1 MALFGKF
8 TINNADFSPLLMYG
22 VGTFM
27 AFSGDA
33 KYRNRGGCI
42 ALPDKGPLPPGRYL
56 IVDRPAGGTG
66 SRMRTSAIDSW
77 NSVSGAP
84 SDHTQWFA
92 LDRADGQ
99 LDDYTWINHVKRG
112 NFRLHPVG
120 GQGLSLGC
128 ITLQHS
134 SDFAVLRN
142 ALLATNKVVLGKG
155 IVTYGEIEVVAYESD
170 CPVG

>member
-8 TINNADFSPLLMYG
+8 TINNADFSPLLIYG

-27 AFSGDA
+27 AFSGDST
-33 KYRNRGGCI
+33 YRNRGGCV

-56 IVDRPAGGTG
+56 IVDRPQGGAG
-66 SRMRTSAIDSW
+66 SRIRTQVIDAW
-77 NSVSGAP
+77 NSVAGVP
-84 SDHTQWFA
+84 SDHTQWVA
-92 LDRADGQ
+92 LYRADGL
-99 LDDYTWINHVKRG
+99 LDDYTWINEVKRG

-134 SDFAVLRN
+134 SDFALIRD
-142 ALLATNKVVLGKG
+142 ALLATNKVVMGKG
-155 IVTYGEIEVVAYESD
+155 ILTYGEIEVVAYESL
-170 CPVG
+170 CPAR

>member
-8 TINNADFSPLLMYG
+8 TINNADFSPLLIYG

-27 AFSGDA
+27 AFSGDST
-33 KYRNRGGCI
+33 YRNRGGCV

-56 IVDRPAGGTG
+56 IVDRPQGGAG
-66 SRMRTSAIDSW
+66 SRIRTQVIDAW
-77 NSVSGAP
+77 NSVAGVP
-84 SDHTQWFA
+84 SVHTQWFA
-92 LDRADGQ
+92 LYRADGL
-99 LDDYTWINHVKRG
+99 LDDYTWINEVKRG

-134 SDFAVLRN
+134 SDFALIRD
-142 ALLATNKVVLGKG
+142 ALLATNKVVMGKG
-155 IVTYGEIEVVAYESD
+155 ILTYGEIEVVAYESL
-170 CPVG
+170 CPAR

>member
-8 TINNADFSPLLMYG
+8 TINNADFSPLLIYG

-27 AFSGDA
+27 AFSGDST
-33 KYRNRGGCI
+33 YRNRGGCV

-56 IVDRPAGGTG
+56 IVDRPQGGAG
-66 SRMRTSAIDSW
+66 SRIRTQVIDAW
-77 NSVSGAP
+77 NSVADVP

-92 LDRADGQ
+92 LYRADGL
-99 LDDYTWINHVKRG
+99 LDDYTWINEVKRG

-134 SDFAVLRN
+134 SDFALIRD
-142 ALLATNKVVLGKG
+142 ALLATNKVVMGKG
-155 IVTYGEIEVVAYESD
+155 ILTYGEIEVVAYESL
-170 CPVG
+170 CPDR

>member
-8 TINNADFSPLLMYG
+8 TINNADFSPLLIYG

-27 AFSGDA
+27 AFSGDST
-33 KYRNRGGCI
+33 YRNRGGCV

-56 IVDRPAGGTG
+56 IVDRPQGGAG
-66 SRMRTSAIDSW
+66 SRIRTQVIDAW
-77 NSVSGAP
+77 NSVAGVP

-92 LDRADGQ
+92 LYRADGL
-99 LDDYTWINHVKRG
+99 LDDYTWINEVKRG

-134 SDFAVLRN
+134 SDFALIRD
-142 ALLATNKVVLGKG
+142 ALLATNKVVMCKG
-155 IVTYGEIEVVAYESD
+155 ILTYGEIEVVAYESL
-170 CPVG
+170 CPAR

>member
-8 TINNADFSPLLMYG
+8 TINNADFSPLLIYG

-27 AFSGDA
+27 AFSGDST
-33 KYRNRGGCI
+33 YRNRGGCV

-56 IVDRPAGGTG
+56 IVDRPQGGAG
-66 SRMRTSAIDSW
+66 SRIRTQVIDAW
-77 NSVSGAP
+77 NSVAGVP

-92 LDRADGQ
+92 LYRADGL
-99 LDDYTWINHVKRG
+99 LDDYTWINEVKRG

-134 SDFAVLRN
+134 SDFELIRD
-142 ALLATNKVVLGKG
+142 ALLATNKVVMGKG
-155 IVTYGEIEVVAYESD
+155 ILTYGEIEVVAYESL
-170 CPVG
+170 CPAR

>member
-8 TINNADFSPLLMYG
+8 TINNADFSPLLIYG

-27 AFSGDA
+27 AFSGDST
-33 KYRNRGGCI
+33 YRNRGGCV
-42 ALPDKGPLPPGRYL
+42 ALPDKGPLPPGQYL
-56 IVDRPAGGTG
+56 IVDRPQGGAG
-66 SRMRTSAIDSW
+66 SRIRTQVIDAW
-77 NSVSGAP
+77 NSVAGVP

-92 LDRADGQ
+92 LYRADGL
-99 LDDYTWINHVKRG
+99 LDHYTWINEVKRG

-134 SDFAVLRN
+134 SDFALIRD
-142 ALLATNKVVLGKG
+142 ALLATNKVVMGKG
-155 IVTYGEIEVVAYESD
+155 ILTYGEIEVVAYESL
-170 CPVG
+170 CPAR

>member
-8 TINNADFSPLLMYG
+8 TINNADFSPLLIYG

-27 AFSGDA
+27 TFSGDST
-33 KYRNRGGCI
+33 YRNRGGCV
-42 ALPDKGPLPPGRYL
+42 ALPDKGPLLPGRYL
-56 IVDRPAGGTG
+56 IVDRPQGGAG
-66 SRMRTSAIDSW
+66 SRIRTQVIDAW
-77 NSVSGAP
+77 NSVAGVP

-92 LDRADGQ
+92 LYRADGL
-99 LDDYTWINHVKRG
+99 LDDYTWINEVKRG

-134 SDFAVLRN
+134 SDFALIRD
-142 ALLATNKVVLGKG
+142 ALLATNKVVMGKG
-155 IVTYGEIEVVAYESD
+155 ILTYGEIEVVAYESL
-170 CPVG
+170 CPAR

>member
-1 MALFGKF
+1 MALFAKF
-8 TINNADFSPLLMYG
+8 TINNADFSPLLIYG

-27 AFSGDA
+27 AFSGDST
-33 KYRNRGGCI
+33 YRNRGGCV

-56 IVDRPAGGTG
+56 IVDRPQGGAG
-66 SRMRTSAIDSW
+66 SRIRTQVIDAW
-77 NSVSGAP
+77 NSVAGVP

-92 LDRADGQ
+92 LYRADGL
-99 LDDYTWINHVKRG
+99 LDDYTWINEVKRG

-134 SDFAVLRN
+134 SDFALIRD
-142 ALLATNKVVLGKG
+142 ALLATNKVVMGKG
-155 IVTYGEIEVVAYESD
+155 ILTYGEIEVVAYESL
-170 CPVG
+170 CPDR

>member
-8 TINNADFSPLLMYG
+8 TINNADFSPLLIYG

-27 AFSGDA
+27 AFSGDST
-33 KYRNRGGCI
+33 YRNCGGCV

-56 IVDRPAGGTG
+56 IVDRPQGGAG
-66 SRMRTSAIDSW
+66 SRIRTQVIDAW
-77 NSVSGAP
+77 NSVAGVP

-92 LDRADGQ
+92 LYRADGL
-99 LDDYTWINHVKRG
+99 LDDYTWINEVKRG

-134 SDFAVLRN
+134 SDFALIRD
-142 ALLATNKVVLGKG
+142 ALLATNKVVMGKG
-155 IVTYGEIEVVAYESD
+155 ILTYGEIEVVAYESL
-170 CPVG
+170 CPAR

>member
-8 TINNADFSPLLMYG
+8 TINNADFSPLLIYG

-27 AFSGDA
+27 AFSGDST
-33 KYRNRGGCI
+33 YRNRGGCV

-56 IVDRPAGGTG
+56 IVDRPQGGAG
-66 SRMRTSAIDSW
+66 SRIRTQVIDAW
-77 NSVSGAP
+77 NSVAGVP

-92 LDRADGQ
+92 LYRADGL
-99 LDDYTWINHVKRG
+99 LDDYTWINEVKRG

-134 SDFAVLRN
+134 SDFALIRD
-142 ALLATNKVVLGKG
+142 ALLATNKVVMSKG
-155 IVTYGEIEVVAYESD
+155 ILTYGEIEVVAYESL
-170 CPVG
+170 CPDR

>member
-27 AFSGDA
+27 AFSGDST
-33 KYRNRGGCI
+33 YRNRGGCV

-56 IVDRPAGGTG
+56 IVDRPQGGAG
-66 SRMRTSAIDSW
+66 SRIRTQVIDAW
-77 NSVSGAP
+77 NSVAGVP

-92 LDRADGQ
+92 LYRADGL
-99 LDDYTWINHVKRG
+99 LDDSTWINEVKRG

-134 SDFAVLRN
+134 SDFALIRD
-142 ALLATNKVVLGKG
+142 ALLATNKVVMGKG
-155 IVTYGEIEVVAYESD
+155 ILTYGEIEVVAYESL
-170 CPVG
+170 CPAR

>member
-8 TINNADFSPLLMYG
+8 TINNADFSPLLIYG

-27 AFSGDA
+27 AFSGDST
-33 KYRNRGGCI
+33 YRNRGGCV

-56 IVDRPAGGTG
+56 IVDRPQGGTG
-66 SRMRTSAIDSW
+66 SRIRTQVIDAW
-77 NSVSGAP
+77 NSVAGVP

-92 LDRADGQ
+92 LYRADGL
-99 LDDYTWINHVKRG
+99 LDDYTWINEVKRG

-134 SDFAVLRN
+134 SDFALIRD
-142 ALLATNKVVLGKG
+142 ALLATNKVVMGKG
-155 IVTYGEIEVVAYESD
+155 ILTYGEIEVVAYESL
-170 CPVG
+170 CPDR